1 MIQIP
6 DWVAA
11 TAILVIFII
20 SVLYLLYFIKSKK
33 LYPKVMEF
41 QKEVNSEEKST
52 ILATAGKG
60 RIKKL
65 DMKITDNTNSS
76 IVIIVDKTAYT
87 TLTIAKETNKPDNTN
102 IANQKNKQIKIE
114 LNLDKEF
121 NQDFELFVDNRSDQI
136 INFTGKIFY
145 ESKNP

>member
-1 MIQIP
+1 
-6 DWVAA
+6 
-11 TAILVIFII
+11 
-20 SVLYLLYFIKSKK
+20 
-33 LYPKVMEF
+33 
-41 QKEVNSEEKST
+41 
-52 ILATAGKG
+52 
-60 RIKKL
+60 
-65 DMKITDNTNSS
+65 MKITDNTNSS

>member
-11 TAILVIFII
+11 TAIIVIFII
-20 SVLYLLYFIKSKK
+20 GVLYLLYFIKSKK

-41 QKEVNSEEKST
+41 QKEVNPEEKST

-65 DMKITDNTNSS
+65 DIKITDNTNSS

-87 TLTIAKETNKPDNTN
+87 TLTIAKETNKPDNTK
-102 IANQKNKQIKIE
+102 IANQKNSQIKIE

-136 INFTGKIFY
+136 VNFTGKIFY

>member
-11 TAILVIFII
+11 TAIIVIFII
-20 SVLYLLYFIKSKK
+20 GVLYLLYFIKSKK

-41 QKEVNSEEKST
+41 QKEVNPEEKST

-65 DMKITDNTNSS
+65 DIKITDNTNSS